1 MTYQIDEL
9 LNTAPCGFLS
19 FIDDGT
25 IVIANATL
33 LELLGHEPDG
43 LRGRKI
49 ESILPIASRIF
60 YQTHF
65 FPLLKLHG
73 KAEEIYFSLR
83 PRQGSDIPM
92 LVNAVRREKAGSFV
106 NNCIFIPIRQRI
118 QYEDEILQA
127 KKVAETAIRAQ
138 KQAEIALRQ
147 QYERAILLRE
157 ISQRIYQFLDLSKI
171 FEIASHEIR
180 ELIHADR
187 VGIFKF
193 SPNAHHNDGEFVA
206 ESVLKGFDSH
216 LATKIHDH
224 CFGKQYAS
232 YYRQG
237 RIQAVDDIDNAGLT
251 ECYRGFLAQLQIRA
265 NLVVPL
271 LNGGDDLWGLLYIH
285 QCSAPRHWQE
295 IEIDLIKQIAN
306 QLAIAI
312 QKADIFQK
320 LQKELAE
327 RQQAETRLTESNQ
340 QLAFSNEELACATRL
355 LEKLVNIDGL
365 TQIANRRCFDDR
377 LEQEW
382 ARLYREQ
389 EPLSLLLFDVDY
401 FKRYND
407 SYGHQLGDECLT
419 KLAQAAQQVVWRPAD
434 LVARYGGEEFV
445 IILPNTDQQGAMAVA
460 ERIHLA
466 IKALGIPHQTSDV
479 SDVVTI
485 SLGIAVLIPSPELS
499 PAILIAQAD
508 QALYCAK
515 KQGRNQSVIYP
526 PPYQLGYGGDIVSPS
541 TKE

>member
-19 FIDDGT
+19 FTDDGT
-25 IVIANATL
+25 IVMVNATL
-33 LELLGHEPDG
+33 LELLGHELDG

-92 LVNAVRREKAGSFV
+92 LVNAVRRENAGSFV
-106 NNCIFIPIRQRI
+106 NNCIFVPIRQRI
-118 QYEDEILQA
+118 QYEDEILKA
-127 KKVAETAIRAQ
+127 KKEAEVAILAQ

-147 QYERAILLRE
+147 QYERAILLRD
-157 ISQRIYQFLDLSKI
+157 ITQRINQSLDLSNI
-171 FEIASHEIR
+171 FEIASQKIR

-193 SPNAHHNDGEFVA
+193 YSDAHYNDGEFVA
-206 ESVLKGFDSH
+206 ESVLQGFNSH
-216 LATKIHDH
+216 LARKIHDH

-232 YYRQG
+232 YYQQG
-237 RIQAVDDIDNAGLT
+237 RIQALDDIDNAGLAD
-251 ECYRGFLAQLQIRA
+251 CHRRILAKLQIRA

-271 LNGGDDLWGLLYIH
+271 LNAGEDLWGLLCIH

-295 IEIDLIKQIAN
+295 LEIDFIKQIAI
-306 QLAIAI
+306 QLTIAI
-312 QKADIFQK
+312 QQSDLFQK
-320 LQKELAE
+320 SQKELAE
-327 RQQAETRLTESNQ
+327 REQAEARLRESNQ

-365 TQIANRRCFDDR
+365 TQIANRRCFNDR
-377 LEQEW
+377 LLQEW
-382 ARLYREQ
+382 LRLCREQ
-389 EPLSLLLFDVDY
+389 QPLSLLLFDVDY

-407 SYGHQLGDECLT
+407 FYGHQLGDDCLT

-445 IILPNTDQQGAMAVA
+445 IILPNTDAEGAGAVA
-460 ERIHLA
+460 ERVHA
-466 IKALGIPHQTSDV
+466 AMQALNIPHQASEV
-479 SDVVTI
+479 SNTVTI
-485 SLGIAVLIPSPELS
+485 SLGIATLIPSSEIS

-515 KQGRNQSVIYP
+515 QQGRNQSVIF
-526 PPYQLGYGGDIVSPS
+526 SF
-541 TKE
+541 